1 MKIVV
6 TLPLLCVSVREQSIP
21 CFTFS
26 SQHERIKGSTETRVS
41 SWKSAAAIFF
51 VKVHLK

>member
-21 CFTFS
+21 CFTFF
-26 SQHERIKGSTETRVS
+26 SQHERIKGSTEARVS